1 MVYRE
6 VYSVRRKRLLRLG
19 ASQYAVYWLCSAL
32 RATLDKSLSNTYS
45 KGGGGGGKEA
55 HDHVSSSYKTINEG
69 YVRLTLFRNRNT
81 YQ

>member
-1 MVYRE
+1 MR
-6 VYSVRRKRLLRLG
+6 SIG
-19 ASQYAVYWLCSAL
+19 YAVRFEL
-32 RATLDKSLSNTYS
+32 RWISHCLIHTQR
-45 KGGGGGGKEA
+45 GGGGGGKEA